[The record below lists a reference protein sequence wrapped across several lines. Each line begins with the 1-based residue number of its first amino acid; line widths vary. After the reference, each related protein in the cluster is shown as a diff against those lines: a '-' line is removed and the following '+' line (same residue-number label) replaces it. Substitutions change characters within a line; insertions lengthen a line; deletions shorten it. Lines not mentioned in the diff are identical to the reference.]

1 MEFATTTNLTTSAVV
16 VSTALADDYTA
27 DDTFIGWFTEILNDA
42 DGSTSTNLGIVRRI
56 TDYTASSGT
65 VTVAGA
71 NFSAEDES
79 VDVRLTRL
87 HPNRMREHFNRAR
100 LHPELAHV
108 CAIIRDID
116 TIVTGQSQYTYTL
129 PTTIRGKPSQVWLGR
144 RVTAASQAENE
155 ITDPGFE
162 DWSSATALTSWT
174 LAGSGSTVNQE
185 EQTTGPKNYTVLEG
199 SNSARVLSNAS
210 DETTLLQTV
219 TPTVGTQRVEANL
232 SVWVYNTQT
241 AVSVTARIAS
251 TNSAAHG
258 GTGWERLTVSANIA
272 EATTVSVGIAVATGT
287 AFSVYVDEI
296 VLVMGQSEPID
307 VPWAPILNYE
317 YVPPAAGASNGGTLR
332 FPFRLREQA
341 RIRVIGLDNLSSV
354 SALTDTIEIAGPSL
368 DPLYAKTRELAC
380 QEAKAVGPENQREF
394 WEEQRILWQ
403 DEFDRT
409 IAAVRLSK
417 PNPHIKVPDWGMA
430 RGYDR
435 DHIQSMRT

>member
-1 MEFATTTNLTTSAVV
+1 VEFATTTNLTTSAVV

-155 ITDPGFE
+155 ITDPGF
-162 DWSSATALTSWT
+162 
-174 LAGSGSTVNQE
+174 
-185 EQTTGPKNYTVLEG
+185 
-199 SNSARVLSNAS
+199 
-210 DETTLLQTV
+210 
-219 TPTVGTQRVEANL
+219 
-232 SVWVYNTQT
+232 
-241 AVSVTARIAS
+241 
-251 TNSAAHG
+251 
-258 GTGWERLTVSANIA
+258 
-272 EATTVSVGIAVATGT
+272 
-287 AFSVYVDEI
+287 
-296 VLVMGQSEPID
+296 
-307 VPWAPILNYE
+307 
-317 YVPPAAGASNGGTLR
+317 
-332 FPFRLREQA
+332 
-341 RIRVIGLDNLSSV
+341 
-354 SALTDTIEIAGPSL
+354 
-368 DPLYAKTRELAC
+368 
-380 QEAKAVGPENQREF
+380 
-394 WEEQRILWQ
+394 
-403 DEFDRT
+403 
-409 IAAVRLSK
+409 
-417 PNPHIKVPDWGMA
+417 
-430 RGYDR
+430 
-435 DHIQSMRT
+435 